1 MTDPVTRAE
10 PENPM
15 LEAKAAMTD
24 FMRDFRAFQGRIDAR
39 LRMQDDRI
47 SMLDRKALGRPN
59 LSGPAEATA
68 GEAKAVSAYLR
79 HGDEAGV
86 RAAALETKGLSAAT
100 GADGGFL
107 LDPQTS
113 GRITGLL
120 RGAGTIRS
128 LASTVSVQA
137 GSYDALVDRGDLG
150 VAWATENGVASE
162 TAPPQFERISIPL
175 HELSAMPRASQRL
188 LEDAAFDVE
197 GWLADAIAERF
208 SRAENA
214 AFVRGDGVDKPRG
227 FLSYATAPVGTAT
240 WGAIGYHATGTS
252 GSFGAA
258 DPANAIIDLVYS
270 LGAKYRANGTFV
282 MNSKTA
288 GAVRKMKDADG
299 RFIWAEPSSREQPA
313 ILMGYPVLTCEEMP
327 DIAPDATAIA
337 FGDFRSGYTIAE
349 RPDLRILRDPYS
361 AKPHV
366 QFYAAMRVGGDVTDF
381 SAIRLLKFA
390 AV

>member
-1 MTDPVTRAE
+1 MTDSVTRAE
-10 PENPM
+10 TDNPI

-24 FMRDFRAFQGRIDAR
+24 FMRDFRAFQGRIDAK
-39 LRMQDDRI
+39 LRTQDDRI
-47 SMLDRKALGRPN
+47 SMLDRKAVGRPS
-59 LSGPAEATA
+59 LSAAAEAGA
-68 GEAKAVSAYLR
+68 GETKAVSAYLR
-79 HGDEAGV
+79 HGDETGV
-86 RAAALETKGLSAAT
+86 RAAALQTKGLSAAT

-113 GRITGLL
+113 GRIAGLL
-120 RGAGTIRS
+120 RGAGTMRS
-128 LASTVSVQA
+128 LANIVSVQA
-137 GSYDALVDRGDLG
+137 GSYDVLVDRGDLG
-150 VAWATENGVASE
+150 VAWATESGVATE

-227 FLSYATAPVGTAT
+227 FLSYATAPTAAAA
-240 WGAIGYHATGTS
+240 WGVIGYHPTGS
-252 GSFGAA
+252 VGGFGAA
-258 DPANAIIDLVYS
+258 DPANAIIDLIYS
-270 LGAKYRANGTFV
+270 LGAKYRANATFV

-288 GAVRKMKDADG
+288 GTVRKMKDADG
-299 RFIWAEPSSREQPA
+299 RFIWAEPTSREQPA

-327 DIAPDATAIA
+327 DIAPDATAVA
-337 FGDFRSGYTIAE
+337 FGDFRAGYTIAE

-381 SAIRLLKFA
+381 SAIRLLKFSA
-390 AV
+390 A

>member
-1 MTDPVTRAE
+1 MTDSATRAE
-10 PENPM
+10 ADNPM

-24 FMRDFRAFQGRIDAR
+24 FMRDFRAFQGRIDAK
-39 LRMQDDRI
+39 LRTQDDRI
-47 SMLDRKALGRPN
+47 SMLDRKAVGRPN
-59 LSGPAEATA
+59 LSASAEAGA

-79 HGDEAGV
+79 HGDETGV
-86 RAAALETKGLSAAT
+86 RASALQTKGLNAAT

-113 GRITGLL
+113 GRIAGLL
-120 RGAGTIRS
+120 RGAGTMRS
-128 LASTVSVQA
+128 LANIVSVQA
-137 GSYDALVDRGDLG
+137 GSYDVLVDRGDLG
-150 VAWATENGVASE
+150 VAWATETGVASE

-227 FLSYATAPVGTAT
+227 FLSYATAPAAAAA
-240 WGAIGYHATGTS
+240 WGVIGYHPTGS
-252 GSFGAA
+252 AGGFGAA

-270 LGAKYRANGTFV
+270 LGAKYRANATFV

-288 GAVRKMKDADG
+288 GTVRKMKDADG
-299 RFIWAEPSSREQPA
+299 RFIWAEPTSREQPA

-327 DIAPDATAIA
+327 DIAPDATAVA
-337 FGDFRSGYTIAE
+337 FGDFRAGYTIAE

-381 SAIRLLKFA
+381 SAIRLLKFSA
-390 AV
+390 A

>member
-10 PENPM
+10 TENPM

-24 FMRDFRAFQGRIDAR
+24 FMRDFRSFQGRIDAK
-39 LRMQDDRI
+39 LRAQDDRI
-47 SMLDRKALGRPN
+47 TMLDRKAVGRPG
-59 LSGPAEATA
+59 LSGASEAA

-86 RAAALETKGLSAAT
+86 RASALEAKGLNAAT

-113 GRITGLL
+113 GRIAGLL
-120 RGAGTIRS
+120 RGAGTLRS
-128 LASTVSVQA
+128 VANVVSVQA
-137 GSYDALVDRGDLG
+137 GSYDVLVDRGDLG
-150 VAWATENGVASE
+150 VAWATETGVAAE
-162 TAPPQFERISIPL
+162 TAPPQFERVSIPL

-227 FLSYATAPVGTAT
+227 FLSYPVAPAATAAWGT
-240 WGAIGYHATGTS
+240 IGYHATGS
-252 GSFGAA
+252 AGSFGAA
-258 DPANAIIDLVYS
+258 DPANAVIDLIYS
-270 LGAKYRANGTFV
+270 LGAKYRANGVFV
-282 MNSKTA
+282 MNSRTA
-288 GAVRKMKDADG
+288 GAVRKMKDAEG
-299 RFIWAEPSSREQPA
+299 RFIWGEPTTREQPA
-313 ILMGYPVLTCEEMP
+313 ILMGYPVLTCEDMP
-327 DIAPDATAIA
+327 DAAPDATPIA
-337 FGDFRSGYTIAE
+337 FGDFRAAYTIAE

-381 SAIRLLKFA
+381 SAIRLLRFSA
-390 AV
+390 A

>member
-1 MTDPVTRAE
+1 MTDAVTRAE
-10 PENPM
+10 TENPM

-24 FMRDFRAFQGRIDAR
+24 FMRDFRAFQGRVDAK
-39 LRMQDDRI
+39 LRTQDDRI
-47 SMLDRKALGRPN
+47 SMLDRKGAGRPS
-59 LSGPAEATA
+59 LSCAAETA
-68 GEAKAVSAYLR
+68 SGEAKAVSAYLR

-86 RAAALETKGLSAAT
+86 RASSLEAKGLNAAV

-113 GRITGLL
+113 GRIAGLL

-128 LASTVSVQA
+128 IANIVAVHA
-137 GSYDALVDRGDLG
+137 GSYDVLVDRGDMG
-150 VAWATENGVASE
+150 VAWATETGLATE
-162 TAPPQFERISIPL
+162 TAPPQFERVSIPL

-208 SRAENA
+208 SRAENM

-227 FLSYATAPVGTAT
+227 FLSYAIAPTDAAA
-240 WGAIGYHATGTS
+240 WGVIGYHATGAV
-252 GSFGAA
+252 GGFGTA

-270 LGAKYRANGTFV
+270 LGAKYRANATFV

-288 GAVRKMKDADG
+288 GAIRKMKDAEG

-313 ILMGYPVLTCEEMP
+313 ILMGYPVVTCEEMP
-327 DIAPDATAIA
+327 DVAPDATAIA
-337 FGDFRSGYTIAE
+337 FGDFHAGYTIAE

-381 SAIRLLKFA
+381 SAIRLLKFGVA
-390 AV
+390 

>member
-1 MTDPVTRAE
+1 MTDSVTRAE

-24 FMRDFRAFQGRIDAR
+24 FMRDFRAFQGRIDAK
-39 LRMQDDRI
+39 LKAQDDRI
-47 SMLDRKALGRPN
+47 SMLDRKAVGRPS
-59 LSGPAEATA
+59 LSGVAETGA

-86 RAAALETKGLSAAT
+86 RAAAMETKGLSAAT

-113 GRITGLL
+113 GRIAGLL

-128 LASTVSVQA
+128 VASVVSVQA
-137 GSYDALVDRGDLG
+137 GSYDVLMDRGDLG
-150 VAWATENGVASE
+150 VAWASESGVASE

-197 GWLADAIAERF
+197 GWLSDAIAERF

-227 FLSYATAPVGTAT
+227 FLSYATAPVAAAGWGT
-240 WGAIGYHATGTS
+240 IGYHATGTA
-252 GSFGAA
+252 GGFGVA
-258 DPANAIIDLVYS
+258 DSANAIIDLVYS
-270 LGAKYRANGTFV
+270 LGAKYRANATFV

-299 RFIWAEPSSREQPA
+299 RFIWAEPTTREQPA

-327 DIAPDATAIA
+327 DIAPDAAAVA
-337 FGDFRSGYTIAE
+337 FGDFRAGYTIAE

-390 AV
+390 VA